1 MTMNDVIL
9 LTLMRRKTNM
19 INSRQIVE
27 ILNEEINKNKD
38 IENVRL
44 ALQKVK
50 DRIEFLEE
58 LEFVPRINNLYDA
71 KDPRVQKET
80 AENNPTSILN
90 SWSTVN

>member
-27 ILNEEINKNKD
+27 ILNEEISKNKD

-58 LEFVPRINNLYDA
+58 LEFVHQHKQPVYDA
-71 KDPRVQKET
+71 KDSRAQKET
-80 AENNPTSILN
+80 AEKQFNEYCK
-90 SWSTVN
+90 

>member
-27 ILNEEINKNKD
+27 ILNEEISKNKD
-38 IENVRL
+38 IENVRS

-58 LEFVPRINNLYDA
+58 LEFVHQHKQPVYDA
-71 KDPRVQKET
+71 KDSRAQKET
-80 AENNPTSILN
+80 AEKQFNEYFK
-90 SWSTVN
+90 

>member
-38 IENVRL
+38 IENVQVWRH
-44 ALQKVK
+44 
-50 DRIEFLEE
+50 R
-58 LEFVPRINNLYDA
+58 R
-71 KDPRVQKET
+71 
-80 AENNPTSILN
+80 
-90 SWSTVN
+90 

>member
-27 ILNEEINKNKD
+27 ILNEEISKNKD

-58 LEFVPRINNLYDA
+58 LEFVHQHKPVSYTHL
-71 KDPRVQKET
+71 T
-80 AENNPTSILN
+80 LPTILL
-90 SWSTVN
+90 V

>member
-27 ILNEEINKNKD
+27 ILNDEISKNKD

-58 LEFVPRINNLYDA
+58 LEFVHQHKQPVYDA
-71 KDPRVQKET
+71 KDSRAQKET
-80 AENNPTSILN
+80 AEKQFNEYFK
-90 SWSTVN
+90 

>member
-58 LEFVPRINNLYDA
+58 LEFVHQHKQPVYDA
-71 KDPRVQKET
+71 KDSKAQKET
-80 AENNPTSILN
+80 AEKQFNEYFK
-90 SWSTVN
+90 

>member
-27 ILNEEINKNKD
+27 IINEEINKNKD
-38 IENVRL
+38 IENVPFG
-44 ALQKVK
+44 ATEGKK

-58 LEFVPRINNLYDA
+58 LEFEPPA
-71 KDPRVQKET
+71 
-80 AENNPTSILN
+80 
-90 SWSTVN
+90 

>member
-9 LTLMRRKTNM
+9 LALMRRKTNM

-58 LEFVPRINNLYDA
+58 LEFVHQHKQPVYDA
-71 KDPRVQKET
+71 KDSRAQKET
-80 AENNPTSILN
+80 AEKQFNEYFK
-90 SWSTVN
+90 